1 MREYLREEEEEED
14 WKRRKRRWE
23 NMLEIFL
30 YLKGKFINIMM
41 SVKWMFHTFIACIQF
56 LLQSLTLS
64 LLKEKKCVKKRILVC
79 DFYALKKNS

>member
-1 MREYLREEEEEED
+1 MREYLREEEEK
-14 WKRRKRRWE
+14 WNMKRRKRRWE

-41 SVKWMFHTFIACIQF
+41 SVKWMFHTFIACIQLF
-56 LLQSLTLS
+56 IAKSHS
-64 LLKEKKCVKKRILVC
+64 LLKEKKCVKKGILVC